1 MIPALKDWL
10 DGTSV
15 TGRGRSPELKRV
27 DDAIRDYHAART
39 AEKREAIGAAWNAW
53 KQGHTSET
61 KIWFVNKR
69 NKAGLFEILEAEFA
83 PAGLTSPQPL
93 AMSRLAL
100 DFAAKPPGFANV
112 DDDLMR
118 DRIDKAFIDAQGVL
132 RTVLRR
138 LGRGDAETVANVR
151 LWFGKTSPGTLAE
164 RYEKLQAHMEHSLK
178 RGKTPLEIRFDDTPK
193 NSASTAYKAQH
204 MSFGPVFFDDDK
216 TVPSANLAG
225 KPMPQPDYLIK
236 AKAVI
241 AEWDALDAAN
251 TTCGLV
257 EAKWGEDAATL
268 GDHVL
273 ALGKK
278 GNAGTSQEIRARL
291 DKLGFNMN
299 LRKEEARAKAATD
312 KQRNSD
318 RKDEMLR
325 AADANR
331 LAVSASGVVI
341 HELTH
346 MVLDTQDLR
355 SPLFAT
361 LTPCYGPGLCLH
373 LASQSAEN
381 ALNNADNYR
390 LFAECCLF

>member
-15 TGRGRSPELKRV
+15 MGRSRSSELQRL
-27 DDAIRDYHAART
+27 DNAIRDYHAART
-39 AEKREAIGAAWNAW
+39 AEKREAIGAAWKAW

-83 PAGLTSPQPL
+83 PAGLTSSQPL
-93 AMSRLAL
+93 AMSRLTL
-100 DFAAKPPGFANV
+100 NFTAKPPGFANV

-151 LWFGKTSPGTLAE
+151 LWFGATSPGTLAE

-193 NSASTAYKAQH
+193 NTASTAYEAKH

-225 KPMPQPDYLIK
+225 KPMPPPDYLIK
-236 AKAVI
+236 AKALI
-241 AEWDALDAAN
+241 AEWDALNAAN
-251 TTCGLV
+251 TIYDLV
-257 EAKWGEDAATL
+257 RSDWGKDAATL

-278 GNAGTSQEIRARL
+278 GHHGTSQQIRANL
-291 DKLGFNMN
+291 DKLGFSMK
-299 LRKEEARAKAATD
+299 LGKDEARAKAATD

-325 AADANR
+325 AAQANSF
-331 LAVSASGVVI
+331 AVSASGVVI

-346 MVLDTQDLR
+346 MVLDTDDLT

-361 LTPCYGPGLCLH
+361 PTPCYGAGLCLH

-381 ALNNADNYR
+381 ALKNADNYR